1 MDYNV
6 RLRAYCYRKVLKGR
20 LRLCL
25 KKLRKSLLFW
35 VLVLFLLPSH
45 CFSEVVLT
53 DEEAKE
59 MLQEMEA
66 SEEELT
72 KLRKHSDYLEKKLTS
87 LEDISKEQSQSYKE
101 QLSEAKKNNAT
112 AWTVAG
118 MSTVINV
125 LLCVVLI
132 VAL

>member
-1 MDYNV
+1 M
-6 RLRAYCYRKVLKGR
+6 
-20 LRLCL
+20 
-25 KKLRKSLLFW
+25 
-35 VLVLFLLPSH
+35 LVLFLLPSH

-53 DEEAKE
+53 DEEAVE

-66 SEEELT
+66 SKEELT
-72 KLRKHSDYLEKKLTS
+72 KLRNYSDSLEKKLTD
-87 LEDISKEQSQSYKE
+87 LRDISKEQSQFYE
-101 QLSEAKKNNAT
+101 EELSEAEQENRT

-118 MSTVINV
+118 MSTIVNV

>member
-1 MDYNV
+1 MLQENFQ
-6 RLRAYCYRKVLKGR
+6 RKVKE
-20 LRLCL
+20 LCL

-72 KLRKHSDYLEKKLTS
+72 KVRKHSDYLEKKLTS
-87 LEDISKEQSQSYKE
+87 LENISKEQSQFYEE
-101 QLSEAKKNNAT
+101 QLSEAKKDNAT

-118 MSTVINV
+118 VSTAVNV

>member
-1 MDYNV
+1 M
-6 RLRAYCYRKVLKGR
+6 
-20 LRLCL
+20 
-25 KKLRKSLLFW
+25 
-35 VLVLFLLPSH
+35 LVLFLLPSH
-45 CFSEVVLT
+45 CFAEVVLT

-87 LEDISKEQSQSYKE
+87 LEDISKEQSQFYKE
-101 QLSEAKKNNAT
+101 QLNEAKKNKAT